1 MSRHTFHNSLVILDL
16 TFKRQNWRQLLLKW
30 SHAMNTILLQFTAHS
45 FLCKLLLEKLFF
57 YTWFNFKYL
66 FPANIFKY
74 LTQFADILLWP
85 LWTYTVD
92 FWIQLLKPSPRSNRS
107 NILIKV
113 KILVLKSCTS
123 EAAPSLHKYKH
134 LLAIWKN
141 AETCQL
147 RTPIVCLLL
156 KNLLAISLAGI
167 LKSSTH
173 MSNANVRAPTY
184 FSKQHTFKVNTT
196 SYIN

>member
-1 MSRHTFHNSLVILDL
+1 
-16 TFKRQNWRQLLLKW
+16 
-30 SHAMNTILLQFTAHS
+30 MNTILLQFIAHS

-57 YTWFNFKYL
+57 STWFKYL
-66 FPANIFKY
+66 FHANIFKY
-74 LTQFADILLWP
+74 LTQFVDIFLWP

-92 FWIQLLKPSPRSNRS
+92 FWIQLLKPSPRSNNNRS

-113 KILVLKSCTS
+113 KILVLKLCTS
-123 EAAPSLHKYKH
+123 EAVPSLHKYKH

-156 KNLLAISLAGI
+156 KNLLAIFPSSL
-167 LKSSTH
+167 
-173 MSNANVRAPTY
+173 
-184 FSKQHTFKVNTT
+184 
-196 SYIN
+196 